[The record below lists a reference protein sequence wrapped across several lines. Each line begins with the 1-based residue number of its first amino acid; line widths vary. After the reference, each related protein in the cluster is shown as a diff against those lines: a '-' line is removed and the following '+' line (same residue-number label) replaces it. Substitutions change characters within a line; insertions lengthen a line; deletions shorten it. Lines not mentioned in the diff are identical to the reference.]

1 MDLLVERVAW
11 NRRGVANDFV
21 GSLRAG
27 CDGIRLDGRDPRTG
41 VDVTL
46 SIPSDEVEHV
56 YASPTASEQV
66 IVELGDAEPIVLR
79 RIQAGP
85 LQGRLLA
92 RRLRGLLLLPRLHVP
107 GG

>member
-11 NRRGVANDFV
+11 KRRGVANDFV

-27 CDGIRLDGRDPRTG
+27 SDGIRLNGRDPGTG
-41 VDVTL
+41 VDVSL
-46 SIPSDEVEHV
+46 SIPSDEVEHI
-56 YASPTASEQV
+56 YASPTVSEQV
-66 IVELGDAEPIVLR
+66 VVEFGDAEPIVLR
-79 RIQAGP
+79 GIQAGP
-85 LQGRLLA
+85 LQAHVLA

>member
-11 NRRGVANDFV
+11 QRHGVANDFV

-27 CDGIRLDGRDPRTG
+27 CDGIRLKGRDPRTG

-56 YASPTASEQV
+56 YASHTASEQV
-66 IVELGDAEPIVLR
+66 IVELGEAEPIVLR
-79 RIQAGP
+79 GIQAGP
-85 LQGRLLA
+85 LQAHQLA
-92 RRLRGLLLLPRLHVP
+92 RRLRDLLLLPRLHVP

>member
-1 MDLLVERVAW
+1 MDLLIERVAW
-11 NRRGVANDFV
+11 RRYGVANDFV

-41 VDVTL
+41 VDVAL
-46 SIPSDEVEHV
+46 SIPPDEVEHV
-56 YASPTASEQV
+56 YASPTAPEQV
-66 IVELGDAEPIVLR
+66 VVELGEAEPIVLR
-79 RIQAGP
+79 RIQSGP
-85 LQGRLLA
+85 LQAHLLA

>member
-56 YASPTASEQV
+56 YASPTSSEQV
-66 IVELGDAEPIVLR
+66 IVELANAEPIVLR

>member
-11 NRRGVANDFV
+11 KRGGVANDFV

-27 CDGIRLDGRDPRTG
+27 SDGIRLDGRDPRPG

-46 SIPSDEVEHV
+46 SIPPDEVEHV
-56 YASPTASEQV
+56 YASPTASEDV
-66 IVELGDAEPIVLR
+66 IVELGDAEPIVFH

-85 LQGRLLA
+85 LHAHLLA
-92 RRLRGLLLLPRLHVP
+92 RQLRGLLLLPRLHVP

>member
-11 NRRGVANDFV
+11 RRRGVTNDFV

-27 CDGIRLDGRDPRTG
+27 CDGIRLSGRDPMTG
-41 VDVTL
+41 LDVTL
-46 SIPSDEVEHV
+46 SIPPDEVEHV
-56 YASPTASEQV
+56 YASPTAAEHV
-66 IVELGDAEPIVLR
+66 VVELGDAEPIVLHR
-79 RIQAGP
+79 LQTGSLQAH
-85 LQGRLLA
+85 LLA

>member
-11 NRRGVANDFV
+11 TRRGAANDFV

-27 CDGIRLDGRDPRTG
+27 CDGIRLSGRDPRTG

-46 SIPSDEVEHV
+46 SIPPDEVEHV
-56 YASPTASEQV
+56 YASPTAAEQV
-66 IVELGDAEPIVLR
+66 VVELGEAEPIVLHG
-79 RIQAGP
+79 IHSGP
-85 LQGRLLA
+85 LQAHQLA

>member
-11 NRRGVANDFV
+11 KRQGVANDFV

-27 CDGIRLDGRDPRTG
+27 CDGIRLNGRDPRTG

-66 IVELGDAEPIVLR
+66 IVELGEAEPIVLR
-79 RIQAGP
+79 GIQAGP
-85 LQGRLLA
+85 LQAHQLA
-92 RRLRGLLLLPRLHVP
+92 RRLRDLLLLPRLHVP

>member
-11 NRRGVANDFV
+11 KRRGGANDFV

-27 CDGIRLDGRDPRTG
+27 CNGIRLSGRDPRTG
-41 VDVTL
+41 LDVTL
-46 SIPSDEVEHV
+46 SIPPDEVEHV
-56 YASPTASEQV
+56 YASPTAADEV
-66 IVELGDAEPIVLR
+66 VVELGEAEPIMLHG
-79 RIQAGP
+79 IQSGP
-85 LQGRLLA
+85 LQAHQLA

>member
-11 NRRGVANDFV
+11 KRGDVANDFV

-27 CDGIRLDGRDPRTG
+27 CDGIRLHGRDPRTG
-41 VDVTL
+41 VDLTL

-56 YASPTASEQV
+56 YASPSASEQV
-66 IVELGDAEPIVLR
+66 VVELGDAEPIVLR
-79 RIQAGP
+79 GIQSGP
-85 LQGRLLA
+85 LQAQLLA